1 MCTERR
7 VSTTSAYT
15 LGESGFH
22 VTQTENHWSNE
33 IVHLVYLKKTII
45 PHIEKVRKQL
55 NLKVNQNVIL
65 IYVFKGA
72 TTGAVSELLEKKNII
87 SKVSANKTDL
97 FQQLDLSVNKS
108 SKCFLSNKYQTWYV
122 DQIAAQLGRGVAPHD
137 VKVDVKQFGCK
148 AITWEM
154 VVVCSSALKRKLSR
168 MGFEKATPRKRM
180 IRP

>member
-55 NLKVNQNVIL
+55 NLKVNQNAIL
-65 IYVFKGA
+65 IYVFKGG
-72 TTGAVSELLEKKNII
+72 TSGAVSELLEKKNII

-97 FQQLDLSVNKS
+97 FQPLDLSVNKS

-122 DQIAAQLGRGVAPHD
+122 DQVAAQLGG
-137 VKVDVKQFGCK
+137 
-148 AITWEM
+148 E
-154 VVVCSSALKRKLSR
+154 SR
-168 MGFEKATPRKRM
+168 LMMSK
-180 IRP
+180 